1 MLSGV
6 RVGVSVRCLG
16 GCVCQV
22 LGWVCLSG
30 VRVGVLSGV
39 RVGVS
44 VRCLGGCVCQV
55 LGWVCLSGVR
65 VGVSVRC

>member
-22 LGWVCLSG
+22 FG
-30 VRVGVLSGV
+30 R
-39 RVGVS
+39 
-44 VRCLGGCVCQV
+44 
-55 LGWVCLSGVR
+55 VCLSGVR